1 MTQSSAQ
8 LGGMPSAGTAF
19 VVFDHVQKSYDGETL
34 VVKDLNLSLRYI
46 IPELEKILN
55 HKVLFAEDSMGPA
68 TQAISKNLKSGE
80 ILLLENLRFYP
91 EETNGDEDFAKQLS
105 SYADCYINDAFGTA
119 HRAHASTTVIAKFF
133 NNKMEE
139 FSIHCGV
146 SEDLL
151 NEFKDK

>member
-1 MTQSSAQ
+1 
-8 LGGMPSAGTAF
+8 
-19 VVFDHVQKSYDGETL
+19 
-34 VVKDLNLSLRYI
+34 
-46 IPELEKILN
+46 
-55 HKVLFAEDSMGPA
+55 MGPA

-133 NNKMEE
+133 KNNK
-139 FSIHCGV
+139 FSGHLLSKEVDAINKVLETGKKPILAILGCAKV
-146 SEDLL
+146 SSKIPIIKSIMSKVDEIIIGGGMSFTFIKAFGG
-151 NEFKDK
+151 NIGN